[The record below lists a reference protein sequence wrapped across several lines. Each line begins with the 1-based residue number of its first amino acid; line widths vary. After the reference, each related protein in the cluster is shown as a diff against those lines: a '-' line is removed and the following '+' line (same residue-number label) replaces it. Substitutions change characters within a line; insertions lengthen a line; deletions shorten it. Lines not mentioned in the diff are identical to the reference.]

1 MVKILVLVESR
12 RKVVSVPT
20 EAGIQGL
27 REAVLNEFDGIL
39 RPDADLIFQ
48 RWDEDFKEYIDLAE
62 DDELKDKD
70 RVQVVPNVNG
80 VFHASTPM
88 NVSNC

>member
-20 EAGIQGL
+20 EGIQGL

-48 RWDEDFKEYIDLAE
+48 RWDEDFKGYIDLAE
-62 DDELKDKD
+62 DDQLKEKD
-70 RVQVVPNVNG
+70 RVQVVPNANG
-80 VFHASTPM
+80 TFHASTPM
-88 NVSNC
+88 NVSSY

>member
-20 EAGIQGL
+20 EGIQGL

-48 RWDEDFKEYIDLAE
+48 RWDKDFKEYIDLAE
-62 DDELKDKD
+62 DDQLKEKD
-70 RVQVVPNVNG
+70 RVQVVPNANG
-80 VFHASTPM
+80 TFHASTPM
-88 NVSNC
+88 NVSSY

>member
-20 EAGIQGL
+20 EGIQGL
-27 REAVLNEFDGIL
+27 REAVLNKFDGIL
-39 RPDADLIFQ
+39 GPDADLIFQ

-62 DDELKDKD
+62 DDQLKEKD

-80 VFHASTPM
+80 TFHASTPM
-88 NVSNC
+88 NASTY

>member
-20 EAGIQGL
+20 EGIQGL

-62 DDELKDKD
+62 DDQLKEKD
-70 RVQVVPNVNG
+70 RVQVVPNANG
-80 VFHASTPM
+80 TFHASTPM
-88 NVSNC
+88 NASSY

>member
-20 EAGIQGL
+20 EGIQGL
-27 REAVLNEFDGIL
+27 REAVLKEFDGIL

-62 DDELKDKD
+62 DDQLKEKD
-70 RVQVVPNVNG
+70 RVQVVPNANG
-80 VFHASTPM
+80 TFHASTPM
-88 NVSNC
+88 NVSSY

>member
-20 EAGIQGL
+20 EGIQGL

-62 DDELKDKD
+62 DDQLKEKD
-70 RVQVVPNVNG
+70 RVQVVPNANG
-80 VFHASTPM
+80 TFHARTPM
-88 NVSNC
+88 NVSSY

>member
-20 EAGIQGL
+20 EGIQGL

-39 RPDADLIFQ
+39 RPDAYLIFQ

-62 DDELKDKD
+62 DDQLKEKD
-70 RVQVVPNVNG
+70 RVQVVPNANG
-80 VFHASTPM
+80 TFHASTPM
-88 NVSNC
+88 NVSSY

>member
-20 EAGIQGL
+20 EGIQGL

-62 DDELKDKD
+62 DDQLKEKD
-70 RVQVVPNVNG
+70 RVQVVRNANG
-80 VFHASTPM
+80 TFLASTPM
-88 NVSNC
+88 NVSSY